1 MKTIE
6 NEMFASSQEV
16 GHVLRRVE
24 EVSGVT
30 EELAAGNEEVA
41 ASMKEQQASFDPI
54 FALMQELEG
63 QAASLAQQVKHFEE
77 E

>member
-1 MKTIE
+1 MRTSS
-6 NEMFASSQEV
+6 NEV
-16 GHVLRRVE
+16 NNVLRRVE

-41 ASMKEQQASFDPI
+41 ASMKEQQASFDQI
-54 FALMQELEG
+54 FTLMQELEG
-63 QAASLAQQVKHFEE
+63 QAAALADQVQHFEE